1 MKTYCHVLN
10 RSEALAAVGGDM
22 VFLAQLAGIFR
33 AACPTLLE
41 DMRASLAAGNLPAT
55 GHAARLLRVTAENVT
70 ARRVASAAL
79 ALETCAGQ
87 NSPEAVGEAYWTLQQ
102 EVEQCLHA
110 LADLESE
117 VACSEN

>member
-1 MKTYCHVLN
+1 MKAYCDVLN
-10 RSEALAAVGGDM
+10 RSEALAAAGGDM
-22 VFLAQLAGIFR
+22 VFLADLAGILR

-55 GHAARLLRVTAENVT
+55 GHAARLLRVAAENVT